1 MGLNCRCCGAGLE
14 YVFADLRSSPLAN
27 SYIALDRALEVEPT
41 YPLIPLV
48 CSECFLVQ
56 LPVMETAEA
65 IFTEYAYFSS
75 YSDSWVEH
83 ARRFTEQMIDRFGYD
98 EKSLVMEAASNDG
111 YLLQHFVSARV
122 PVLGIEPAVNVAK
135 VAVESGIPTRVK
147 FFGAEVARR
156 LVDEGL
162 RADLFVGNNVLA
174 QVPPLN
180 DFFEGISIVLAPTGV
195 VSVEFP
201 HLYRLMAETQF
212 DTIYHEH
219 YSYFS
224 FQVIVRLFGQH
235 GMTVFDVEELPT
247 HGGSLRVLARH
258 DADLTKPVSDRVYE
272 LLKFEKEEGFDRLET
287 YLGFDEKIRETKR
300 SFWDFVIEAKRQGKT
315 IVGYGAP
322 AKGNTFL
329 NYCGAGTD
337 VLDYTVDRSPVKQ
350 GRLLPGTRIPV
361 YEPHR
366 IFETKPDY
374 VLILPWNLTE
384 EITAQ
389 MAAIRDWGGRFVVS
403 IPETRILD

>member
-1 MGLNCRCCGAGLE
+1 M
-14 YVFADLRSSPLAN
+14 
-27 SYIALDRALEVEPT
+27 T
-41 YPLIPLV
+41 LV

-56 LPVMETAEA
+56 LPVMETAEE
-65 IFTEYAYFSS
+65 IFTDYAYFSS
-75 YSDSWVEH
+75 YSDSWVDH
-83 ARRFTEQMIDRFGYD
+83 ARRYSEMMIDRFGFGPN
-98 EKSLVMEAASNDG
+98 SLVLETASNDG
-111 YLLQHFVSARV
+111 YLLQHFVAAGV

-135 VAVESGIPTRVK
+135 VAAEREIPTRVQ
-147 FFGAEVARR
+147 FFGADLARS
-156 LVDEGL
+156 LVKEGIT
-162 RADLFVGNNVLA
+162 ADLLIGNNVLA

-180 DFFEGISIVLAPTGV
+180 DFIEGISIVLASEGV
-195 VSVEFP
+195 VTVEFP
-201 HLYRLMAETQF
+201 HLYRLMDESQF

-224 FQVIVRLFGQH
+224 FQVVVRLFGQH
-235 GMTVFDVEELPT
+235 GLTVFDVEQIPT
-247 HGGSLRVLARH
+247 HGGSLRVFARH
-258 DADLTKPVSDRVYE
+258 DADQTKPVSDAVYE
-272 LLKFEKEEGFDRLET
+272 LLKFEKEHGFDRLET